1 MYNGFGYGGG
11 GYGGGMGGMMGG
23 GNETMIIVVCCCCCL
38 CLALIAAGY
47 FTNFFCGSVGLGVS
61 CPKKESEDPNDPV
74 ETTPAPPSTPSV
86 NTCNESYGTTP
97 RTDANDPRPPIRPE
111 YCESEPRTVGRD
123 CYYWKVQRDSANR
136 ARWVRVPDSAKA
148 DMYFGGSCV
157 PQVKCKD
164 VIDPA
169 TLPRYSELEPA
180 ELLNQCQGVSPTA
193 TNEADTVKILT
204 QHAQEVGAAWT
215 DTSAWSDTHSKVWY
229 NNVLKY
235 VGQKDLNAYISN
247 AVKATRTL
255 KNKFSTTTLKKS
267 TFAYI
272 LEGSVRSPE
281 NRADWI
287 VDAVNSFVRR
297 PLTPAQMTEA
307 YFVLHM
313 RALLPNMIRW
323 ETLIENPLYFGV
335 R

>member
-1 MYNGFGYGGG
+1 MYGGYGNFGYGG
-11 GYGGGMGGMMGG
+11 GYGGGGMMGG
-23 GNETMIIVVCCCCCL
+23 NETYIIVLCCCCFL

-47 FTNFFCGSVGLGVS
+47 FTNVLCGMGFGAN
-61 CPKKESEDPNDPV
+61 CPKKETTPTPDPDDTV
-74 ETTPAPPSTPSV
+74 APAPPTPAI

-111 YCESEPRTVGRD
+111 YCVNEPRTVGRD
-123 CYYWKVQRDSANR
+123 CYYWKVQKDATGRD
-136 ARWVRVPDSAKA
+136 RWIRVPDSSKA

-169 TLPRYSELEPA
+169 SLPRYSELEPA

-215 DTSAWSDTHSKVWY
+215 DTSAWTDTHSKVWY

-235 VGQKDLNAYISN
+235 VGQKDLNAYITN

-272 LEGSVRSPE
+272 LEAAVRTPE

-287 VDAVNSFVRR
+287 VDIVNSFVRR
-297 PLTPAQMTEA
+297 PLTPAQMNEA
-307 YFVLHM
+307 YFVTTHM
-313 RALLPNMIRW
+313 RGILPNMIRW

-335 R
+335 K